1 MEFRHVIKGTIIM
14 TRFEFYGNLNK
25 YHDGNSLSHKQS
37 PLYGKQ
43 NPNAKYYKRTGQPGN
58 YRYFQTKEEFDSY
71 MDNLM
76 NKNKSAD
83 IAKKNEERRRQDP
96 NWANQQDET
105 FEKNKQ
111 ADKFKDAYKAGDY
124 FTAYKK
130 YGYDEHEHG
139 ITTHHTPDGLKKDFT
154 QEDANKYAKANGK
167 LLDELLSYYD
177 GLTQGNPHYN
187 YNEEDALAKVKSE
200 LWFPLAMNGLITPDS
215 STIYLDTL
223 WQAFLDKKDKVY
235 DQKEIVSYRE
245 PGKKDDSLSTYIND
259 KVRNGR

>member
-1 MEFRHVIKGTIIM
+1 MEFCYVIKGTIIM

-43 NPNAKYYKRTGQPGN
+43 NPNAKYYRREGQPGN
-58 YRYFQTKEEFDSY
+58 YRYFKTKEEYDTY
-71 MDNLM
+71 MDNLI

-130 YGYDEHEHG
+130 YGYDEHKHG
-139 ITTHHTPDGLKKDFT
+139 TTYHTPDDLKRDFT
-154 QEDANKYAKANGK
+154 QEDANKYAKANGE

-200 LWFPLAMNGLITPDS
+200 LWFPLSMNGLITPDS